1 MIKLNKFTY
10 LRMKKFYIVVLLFIT
25 SNIFSQSLTSDEI
38 VQKYIAAIGGIDEIK
53 KINQLTLYGK
63 AISGLNTYDLL
74 AYEDAVEKY
83 QFAQVSG
90 IDYDVKTYFDAK
102 TGWTLQNGV
111 KSSLSKETLESLLP
125 TIEDGT
131 YFYLG
136 DMESRGIKTEL
147 LGEERINGKD
157 TYKIKFTRNGKDK
170 NTQYFEKDTYYLIM
184 VETPGINSVKIL
196 YDKYKTVPGTNL
208 KLPYYN
214 EKGGILGTIE
224 KYEINV
230 PLNPMLLISDK

>member
-1 MIKLNKFTY
+1 
-10 LRMKKFYIVVLLFIT
+10 MKKLYILILLVLT
-25 SNIFSQSLTSDEI
+25 SNLFSQTLTSDEI
-38 VQKYIAAIGGIDEIK
+38 VQKYIAAIGGIEEIK
-53 KINQLTLYGK
+53 KIKQITIYGT

-83 QFAQVSG
+83 QFAHVSG
-90 IDYDVKTYFDAK
+90 IDYDVRTYFDTK

-125 TIEDGT
+125 NIEDGT

-136 DMESRGIKTEL
+136 DLESRGIKTEL
-147 LGEERINGKD
+147 LGEERVNGKD

-170 NTQYFEKDTYYLIM
+170 NIQYFDKDTYYLIM
-184 VETPGINSVKIL
+184 VETPGINSVQIL

-214 EKGGILGTIE
+214 EKGGIMGTIE
-224 KYEINV
+224 MYEINV
-230 PLNPMLLISDK
+230 PLNPMLLIFDK

>member
-1 MIKLNKFTY
+1 
-10 LRMKKFYIVVLLFIT
+10 MKKLYILILLIFT
-25 SNIFSQSLTSDEI
+25 SNLFGQTLTSDEI
-38 VQKYIAAIGGIDEIK
+38 VQKYISAIGGLDEIK
-53 KINQLTLYGK
+53 KIKQITIYGS

-83 QFAQVSG
+83 QFAHISG
-90 IDYDVKTYFDAK
+90 IDYDVKTYYDTK

-125 TIEDGT
+125 NIEDGT

-147 LGEERINGKD
+147 LGEERINGID
-157 TYKIKFTRNGKDK
+157 SYKIKFTRNGKDK
-170 NTQYFEKDTYYLIM
+170 NIQYFSKDSFYLIA
-184 VETPGINSVKIL
+184 VETPGINSIQIL

-214 EKGGILGTIE
+214 EKRGIMGTIE
-224 KYEINV
+224 MYEINV
-230 PLNPMLLISDK
+230 PLNPMLLIFDK

>member
-1 MIKLNKFTY
+1 
-10 LRMKKFYIVVLLFIT
+10 MKKIYIAILLVLT
-25 SNIFSQSLTSDEI
+25 SNLFSQTLTSDEI
-38 VQKYIAAIGGIDEIK
+38 VQKYIAAIGGLDEIK
-53 KINQLTLYGK
+53 KIKQITIYGT
-63 AISGLNTYDLL
+63 AISGINTYDLL

-83 QFAQVSG
+83 QFAHVSG
-90 IDYDVKTYFDAK
+90 IDYDVRTYFDTK

-125 TIEDGT
+125 NIEDGT

-136 DMESRGIKTEL
+136 DMENRAIKTEL
-147 LGEERINGKD
+147 LGEERVNGKD

-170 NTQYFEKDTYYLIM
+170 NIQYFDKDTYYLIM
-184 VETPGINSVKIL
+184 VETPGINSVQIL

-214 EKGGILGTIE
+214 EKGGIKGTIE
-224 KYEINV
+224 MYEINV
-230 PLNPMLLISDK
+230 PLNPMLLIFDK

>member
-1 MIKLNKFTY
+1 
-10 LRMKKFYIVVLLFIT
+10 MKKIYIVILLVLT
-25 SNIFSQSLTSDEI
+25 SNLFSQTLTSDEI
-38 VQKYIAAIGGIDEIK
+38 VQKYISAIGGIDEIK
-53 KINQLTLYGK
+53 KIKQITIYGT

-74 AYEDAVEKY
+74 AYEDTVEKY
-83 QFAQVSG
+83 QFAHVSG
-90 IDYDVKTYFDAK
+90 IDYDVRTYYDTK

-111 KSSLSKETLESLLP
+111 KSSLSKQTLESLLP
-125 TIEDGT
+125 NIEDGT

-170 NTQYFEKDTYYLIM
+170 NIQYFDKDTYYLIM
-184 VETPGINSVKIL
+184 VETPGINSVQIL

-214 EKGGILGTIE
+214 EKGGIMGTIE
-224 KYEINV
+224 MYEINV
-230 PLNPMLLISDK
+230 PLNPMLLIFDK

>member
-1 MIKLNKFTY
+1 
-10 LRMKKFYIVVLLFIT
+10 MKKIYIVILLVLT
-25 SNIFSQSLTSDEI
+25 SNLFSQTLTSDEI
-38 VQKYIAAIGGIDEIK
+38 VQKYISAIGGIDEIK
-53 KINQLTLYGK
+53 KIKQITIYGT

-83 QFAQVSG
+83 QFAHVSG
-90 IDYDVKTYFDAK
+90 IDYDVRTYFDTK

-111 KSSLSKETLESLLP
+111 KSSLSKETVESLLP
-125 TIEDGT
+125 NIEDGT

-147 LGEERINGKD
+147 LGEERVNGKD

-170 NTQYFEKDTYYLIM
+170 NIQYFDKDTYYLIM
-184 VETPGINSVKIL
+184 VETPGINSVQIL
-196 YDKYKTVPGTNL
+196 YDKYKTVLGTNL

-214 EKGGILGTIE
+214 EKGGIMGTIE
-224 KYEINV
+224 MYEINV
-230 PLNPMLLISDK
+230 PLNPMLLIFDK